1 MWFPSFYCQKM
12 GPKMTILQ
20 FIFSKK
26 KANKGIHE
34 NYGSIN
40 CKTHLDRKQIIIDNL
55 YLVYKEKSLARMDGT
70 SR

>member
-1 MWFPSFYCQKM
+1 
-12 GPKMTILQ
+12 MTILQ
-20 FIFSKK
+20 FIFGKK

>member
-1 MWFPSFYCQKM
+1 MM
-12 GPKMTILQ
+12 ILQ
-20 FIFSKK
+20 FIFGQNRLKE
-26 KANKGIHE
+26 GIHE

-55 YLVYKEKSLARMDGT
+55 YLVYKEKSIARMDGT